1 MLPVVVCI
9 DVEPDQRLPRPEPLR
24 FEGFERLIAQV
35 PALRDRMAAVL
46 GHPPTFTWAL
56 RMDPHIEAVYGS
68 ATWVADTYR
77 DELEALTGAG
87 DVLGVHPHT
96 WRLDDGTWW
105 SDNADA
111 GWVAHC
117 VQTSLSAYR
126 SAFDAPCTVTRCG
139 DRFMSE
145 AIVRQLG
152 DAGVVADLSVEPGLP
167 ETARLAPDE
176 PTRGSLP
183 DTRSAPAHAYRISP
197 ADFRRPVHHVTTGLV
212 ELPLTPALV
221 LGSGADESGPMVT
234 CRTLVPWTEPSRF
247 AARLSHRL
255 SAPHVTHLAFAL
267 RSDVALIPGPWSAV
281 QANLLHLAEVVAE
294 RGRIVGAEHAATML
308 GPALGGASA
317 VARRVSIGLRRRRPD
332 ARPSEDDVSTPLDPE
347 PPPLVWEQGVVT
359 VTCRACGD
367 EGPGRR
373 VARTLPEVGCGVAA
387 HRCER
392 CGSLQLVGPH
402 VGEASTASDEAAA
415 RGDRYVE
422 HHGAVEVIAQV
433 LSRAGH
439 HPPGTRALDIGCGY
453 GFGPAVAGGL
463 WGWDVQGVDP
473 GSAARRGA
481 RDLGHRLHA
490 VPYRAGLDLGG
501 PVDVVLACEVLEH
514 VPDPRGLLVAAR
526 SDLSDQGVL
535 VLSTPAA
542 EAISATT
549 PLPDLLPA
557 LGIGEHVCLFSAV
570 ALEAALRDAGFAAV
584 QVDRDGATLQAV
596 AAVTEAALAA
606 TEPAAPVDLVALGR
620 WTASLA
626 HGAASGSALRV
637 GMAAR
642 SARFLLHA
650 SELDEARAS
659 AAAASDALQDRH
671 GLSMDDPAAT
681 RRRIA
686 EGDFVPIVAG
696 DVHLTLGVLALH
708 AGDLANAATHLLS
721 AAVVA
726 QQGAAVDLDPS
737 VRWME
742 AHALGQAAV
751 ALARTAPDQV
761 PEVLSRLASLG
772 PAVARAVDVGAL
784 LARGFT
790 ELVAAGAY
798 DDAILVTDLV
808 PTLDPQALERGG
820 ESRRAALDASFM
832 RAMLELHRG
841 DPRAAEQAFQECARV
856 TGALSDDH
864 ARNLAAAAAQHALVA
879 AQRASTTGRSA
890 NP

>member
-9 DVEPDQRLPRPEPLR
+9 DVEPDQRVPRPEPVR
-24 FEGFERLIAQV
+24 FEGFERLVSQL
-35 PALRDRMAAVL
+35 PSLRDRMAAVL
-46 GHPPTFTWAL
+46 GHPPAFTWAL

-68 ATWVADTYR
+68 ATWVADAYR

-96 WRLDDGTWW
+96 WRPEDGIWW
-105 SDNADA
+105 NDNADA

-117 VQTSLSAYR
+117 VATSLSAYHR
-126 SAFDAPCTVTRCG
+126 AFDAPCAVTRCG

-145 AIVRQLG
+145 DVVRQL
-152 DAGVVADLSVEPGLP
+152 DDSGVVADLSVEPGLP
-167 ETARLAPDE
+167 GTARLAPDE

-197 ADFRRPVHHVTTGLV
+197 ADFRRAAPPGTTGLV

-221 LGSGADESGPMVT
+221 LRPGADGSGRAVT

-255 SAPHVTHLAFAL
+255 ASPHVTHLAFAL
-267 RSDVALIPGPWSAV
+267 RTDVALVPGPWRAV
-281 QANLLHLAEVVAE
+281 QANLLHLAEVVAQ
-294 RGRIVGAEHAATML
+294 RGRIVGPQHAVGAL
-308 GPALGGASA
+308 APALDGAA
-317 VARRVSIGLRRRRPD
+317 PVPPRVSPGRRRRRPD
-332 ARPSEDDVSTPLDPE
+332 GRPRREEVSTPPGPE
-347 PPPLVWEQGVVT
+347 PSPLVWEQGEVS
-359 VTCRACGD
+359 VTCRACGA

-373 VARTLPEVGCGVAA
+373 VARTVPEVGCGVAA
-387 HRCER
+387 RRCGS
-392 CGSLQLVGPH
+392 CGSLQVVGPH
-402 VGEASTASDEAAA
+402 VGEASAAPEAAA
-415 RGDRYVE
+415 ARSDLYVE

-453 GFGPAVAGGL
+453 GFGPAVARGL

-473 GSAARRGA
+473 GPAARIGA

-501 PVDVVLACEVLEH
+501 PVEVVLASEVLEH
-514 VPDPRGLLVAAR
+514 VPDPRDLLAAVR
-526 SDLSDQGVL
+526 RDLSDQGVL
-535 VLSTPAA
+535 VLSTPSAD
-542 EAISATT
+542 AISATT

-557 LGIGEHVCLFSAV
+557 LGIGEHLCLFSAA

-584 QVDRDGATLQAV
+584 RVDRDGATLQAV

-606 TEPAAPVDLVALGR
+606 TGRTAPVDLAALGR
-620 WTASLA
+620 WAASMA
-626 HGAASGSALRV
+626 HGAPPGSALRV

-650 SELDEARAS
+650 SELEGAR
-659 AAAASDALQDRH
+659 AAAATAGRALQDRH
-671 GLSMDDPAAT
+671 GLDTDDPAAT
-681 RRRIA
+681 RRRVA
-686 EGDFVPIVAG
+686 EGDVVPIVAG

-708 AGDLANAATHLLS
+708 AGEHADAAAHLLS
-721 AAVVA
+721 AAAVA
-726 QQGAAVDLDPS
+726 QQGVAVDLDPS

-751 ALARTAPDQV
+751 ALARTAPGQV

-772 PAVARAVDVGAL
+772 PAVARAVDVDAL

-790 ELVAAGAY
+790 ELVAAGAL
-798 DDAILVTDLV
+798 DDAALVAGLV
-808 PTLDPQALERGG
+808 PPLDATAVERGG
-820 ESRRAALDASFM
+820 EPRRAALDASFM

-841 DPRAAEQAFQECARV
+841 DPRTAERAFQECARV
-856 TGALSDDH
+856 AGQVSDDH
-864 ARNLAAAAAQHALVA
+864 ARDLAAAAAQHALVA
-879 AQRASTTGRSA
+879 AERASTSGRSA